1 MVWAFATFIL
11 ASLLA
16 VASPGPAFIA
26 ISHIALNRSKHEAM
40 AFAFGLAVTAT
51 LWCGLALF
59 GLTAIFA
66 IVPWLYGTMKLLGGA
81 YLIWLAVKIW
91 RGAKAPLPTSA
102 PKPRH
107 GLLAFFS
114 GCAVNM
120 TNPKSV
126 LFAGAIML
134 TIFPADMS
142 LQLKLL
148 VLAVLLVIEFGFYN
162 ALVFW
167 LSRPKTRN
175 AYLNLKCWIDRSA
188 AALLGALGL
197 KLLFSK
203 C

>member
-26 ISHIALNRSKHEAM
+26 ISHTALNRSKREAM

-51 LWCGLALF
+51 LWGGLALF

-66 IVPWLYGTMKLLGGA
+66 VVPWLYGTMKLLGGT
-81 YLIWLAVKIW
+81 YLIYLAFKIW
-91 RGAKAPLPTSA
+91 RGATASLPAGTT
-102 PKPRH
+102 KPRH
-107 GLLAFFS
+107 GLFAFFS
-114 GCAVNM
+114 GCAVNL

-134 TIFPADMS
+134 TIFPADMTFP
-142 LQLKLL
+142 LKLL
-148 VLAVLLVIEFGFYN
+148 VLAVLLVIEIGFYS

-167 LSRPKTRN
+167 LSHPKTRT
-175 AYLNLKCWIDRSA
+175 AYLALKRWIDRSA
-188 AALLGALGL
+188 AVLLGALGL

-203 C
+203 G